1 MRNIFKIYIIILIGG
16 IFLNGCASVGK
27 IDSLRT
33 QNRQNLLQLSIGMTK
48 QQVLEIMGTQ
58 SAQDTF
64 ANYEKLT
71 VTNPYRNEIL
81 QGKDK
86 VFEVYFYLTDKKH
99 QTEVGPYGEPLA
111 SSISEDELTPIIFD
125 NNKVTGWGWSF
136 LNDNITKY
144 EIRVR

>member
-1 MRNIFKIYIIILIGG
+1 
-16 IFLNGCASVGK
+16 
-27 IDSLRT
+27 
-33 QNRQNLLQLSIGMTK
+33 MTK

-58 SAQDTF
+58 SAQDVY
-64 ANYEKLT
+64 ANKEKLT

-99 QTEVGPYGEPLA
+99 ETKVGPIGWSQA
-111 SSISEDELTPIIFD
+111 SAISEDELTPIIFD

-136 LNDNITKY
+136 LNNNITKY

>member
-1 MRNIFKIYIIILIGG
+1 MGHYYT
-16 IFLNGCASVGK
+16 A
-27 IDSLRT
+27 
-33 QNRQNLLQLSIGMTK
+33 
-48 QQVLEIMGTQ
+48 VLT
-58 SAQDTF
+58 AQDTF

-125 NNKVTGWGWSF
+125 NN
-136 LNDNITKY
+136 
-144 EIRVR
+144 